1 MRIVVDTNVIVS
13 ALVFGGLPR
22 RIFELVEGG
31 YCELFYAAEI
41 QEETRRVLRDKF
53 GWDEDRLDRYL
64 RTLWS
69 LGKRVVLRHRVNA
82 VREDPDDNRIL
93 ECALAAD
100 ADVIVSGDRHLLKLG
115 AHEGITILTPRD
127 FLKAHF

>member
-31 YCELFYAAEI
+31 YCELFYAADI

-100 ADVIVSGDRHLLKLG
+100 ADVIVSGDRHLLKIG
-115 AHEGITILTPRD
+115 AYEGITILTPRD

>member
-31 YCELFYAAEI
+31 YCELFYAADI

-115 AHEGITILTPRD
+115 AYEGITILTPRD

>member
-31 YCELFYAAEI
+31 YCELFYAAES

-115 AHEGITILTPRD
+115 AYEGITILTPRD

>member
-1 MRIVVDTNVIVS
+1 MTAVYS
-13 ALVFGGLPR
+13 
-22 RIFELVEGG
+22 IF
-31 YCELFYAAEI
+31 
-41 QEETRRVLRDKF
+41 
-53 GWDEDRLDRYL
+53 DRF
-64 RTLWS
+64 
-69 LGKRVVLRHRVNA
+69 LRHRVNA
-82 VREDPDDNRIL
+82 VREGPDDNRIL

>member
-69 LGKRVVLRHRVNA
+69 LGKRMVLRHRVNA

-115 AHEGITILTPRD
+115 AYEGITILTPRD

>member
-31 YCELFYAAEI
+31 YGELFYAADI

-115 AHEGITILTPRD
+115 AYEGITILTPRD

>member
-22 RIFELVEGG
+22 RVFELVEAG
-31 YCELFYAAEI
+31 YCEFFYAAEI

-53 GWDEDRLDRYL
+53 GWDEERLDRYL
-64 RTLWS
+64 RALWIR
-69 LGKRVVLRHRVNA
+69 GKRVVLRHRVNA

-100 ADVIVSGDRHLLKLG
+100 ADVIVSGDRHLLRLG
-115 AHEGITILTPRD
+115 GYEGITILSPRD